1 MKRNLTAL
9 LLALCLL
16 LGLAVPALAA
26 ANNTYF
32 YNQLSADGKDAYSY
46 LRADSAGLHAGF
58 VQIPKSQMSR
68 AQIEVC
74 QNAAIDALDAY
85 TRDHPEA
92 FWLGESWRVSWEG
105 TYGAGVLTLN
115 PGIGMSWAN
124 GARSIA
130 DDEAY
135 IDAQAD
141 ALAAAA
147 KEAGPRFY
155 DQLLYVHD
163 YLTHANRYNAAAAA
177 LGGPVS
183 DSTPWEAISA
193 LDPTLSPVCEG
204 YARAFK
210 LVCDRLGIPC
220 VLVCGGNH
228 MWNSVQMEDGQWYAV
243 DVTYDD
249 PVYTV
254 NGVVQDGLVSGG
266 ETREFFLA
274 GRESLPEHQTD
285 SDWAYP
291 VLSARS
297 YEPSAAGAVN
307 AVPSAWAQA
316 EIAAA
321 GKAGLM
327 PDTLPSGFQQPITR
341 LEFARLAVRL
351 VELAAPGRG
360 VDPIGALGPSRVDPF
375 TDTDDADA
383 LTAYA
388 LNIIKGKTKSS
399 FDPDGAITRQDAAT
413 MLARAAR
420 ALGCYENT
428 SGKNFADADEI
439 SPYARESVAYVSSLT
454 DPVTGS
460 RVMGGVGR
468 GCFDPGGT
476 YTLEQAIVTVYR
488 LYQAL

>member
-1 MKRNLTAL
+1 MKRNLTAM

-16 LGLAVPALAA
+16 LALAVPALAA
-26 ANNTYF
+26 ADNTYF
-32 YNQLSADGKDAYSY
+32 YNQLSADGKDAYGY
-46 LRADSAGLHAGF
+46 LRADTAGLHAGLI
-58 VQIPKSQMSR
+58 QIPKSQMSR

-74 QNAAIDALDAY
+74 QTAALDAIDAY

-92 FWLGESWRVSWEG
+92 FWLGESWRVAWEG

-115 PGIGMSWAN
+115 PGIGMSWAG
-124 GARSIA
+124 GARSITA
-130 DDEAY
+130 DETY
-135 IDAQAD
+135 IKTQVG

-147 KEAGPRFY
+147 KEAGPQLY

-177 LGGPVS
+177 LGGPAS

-193 LDPTLSPVCEG
+193 LDPALSPVCEG

-210 LVCDRLGIPC
+210 LVCDQLGVPC

-228 MWNSVQMEDGQWYAV
+228 MWNCVQMEDGQWYAV

-249 PVYTV
+249 PVYSV

-266 ETREFFLA
+266 ETREFFLVGSEA
-274 GRESLPEHQTD
+274 LPEHQTD

-297 YEPSAAGAVN
+297 YKSAGGAVSK
-307 AVPSAWAQA
+307 APSAWAQD
-316 EIAAA
+316 EVAAA
-321 GKAGLM
+321 GEAGLI
-327 PDTLPSGFQQPITR
+327 PEAISSGFQEPVTR
-341 LEFARLAVRL
+341 LEFARLAVLL
-351 VELAAPGRG
+351 VERAAPNCG

-375 TDTDDADA
+375 SDTDDADA

-388 LNIIKGKTKSS
+388 LKIIKGRTKSS
-399 FDPDGAITRQDAAT
+399 FDPNGAITRQEAAT

-420 ALGCYENT
+420 ALECFENAP
-428 SGKNFADADEI
+428 GKNFADANEI
-439 SPYARESVAYVSSLT
+439 SPYARESVAYISSLT
-454 DPVTGS
+454 DPITGN
-460 RVMGGVGR
+460 RVMGGVGGGR
-468 GCFDPGGT
+468 FDPSGA

>member
-16 LGLAVPALAA
+16 LALAVPALAA
-26 ANNTYF
+26 ADNTYF
-32 YNQLSADGKDAYSY
+32 YNQLSADGKDAYGY
-46 LRADSAGLHAGF
+46 LRADTVGLHAGL

-74 QNAAIDALDAY
+74 QTAALDAIDAY

-92 FWLGESWRVSWEG
+92 FWLGESWRVAWEG

-115 PGIGMSWAN
+115 PGIGMSWAS

-130 DDEAY
+130 ADEAY
-135 IDAQAD
+135 IDAQVG

-147 KEAGPRFY
+147 REAGLRLY

-163 YLTHANRYNAAAAA
+163 YLTHANRYNAAAAQ
-177 LGGPVS
+177 GGPGS

-193 LDPTLSPVCEG
+193 LDPALSPVCEG

-210 LVCDRLGIPC
+210 LVCDRLGVPC
-220 VLVCGGNH
+220 VLVCGGDH
-228 MWNSVQMEDGQWYAV
+228 MWNCVKMEDGQWYAV

-249 PVYTV
+249 PVYSV
-254 NGVVQDGLVSGG
+254 NGVVQNGLASGG
-266 ETREFFLA
+266 ETREFFLVGSEA
-274 GRESLPEHQTD
+274 LPDHQTD
-285 SDWAYP
+285 SDWAFP

-297 YEPSAAGAVN
+297 YAPSANAAVSL
-307 AVPSAWAQA
+307 APSDWAR
-316 EIAAA
+316 EEVAAA
-321 GKAGLM
+321 GNAGLI
-327 PDTLPSGFQQPITR
+327 PDSLSGAFQQPVTR
-341 LEFARLAVRL
+341 LEFARLAVLL
-351 VELAAPGRG
+351 VERAAPNCG

-375 TDTDDADA
+375 DDTDDADA

-388 LNIIKGKTKSS
+388 LNIIKGRTRSS
-399 FDPDGAITRQDAAT
+399 FDPDGAITRQEAAT

-420 ALGCYENT
+420 ALERFE
-428 SGKNFADADEI
+428 SAPGKNFADADAI
-439 SPYARESVAYVSSLT
+439 SPYARESVAYISSLT
-454 DPVTGS
+454 DPLTGN

-468 GCFDPGGT
+468 GLFDPDGA